1 MRMALLLIA
10 NTAQALLLCI
20 EICMLVRAVL
30 SWFPIKEDHPLVLF
44 VHMVTEPIVSPI
56 RRLFDRFGWFRN
68 SPIDVS
74 FLAAVLLLSLL
85 NSLLGSV
92 AI

>member
-1 MRMALLLIA
+1 MRIALLLIA

-68 SPIDVS
+68 SPIDIS
-74 FLAAVLLLSLL
+74 FLVAVLLLSLL